1 MVWQY
6 LLYMFSFI
14 QVIYLGKISLKY
26 CEECN
31 LPVLKDRCSCGNIA
45 KEVKITPP
53 GDVRPSFEFDREMIK
68 KKLIEEFGDFYLPEN
83 TILNTIPSID
93 RSDEVIIDGKVAGIF
108 YYDIF
113 CKKFYFQPRPWY
125 MSLLEIKKGYVI
137 VDKGAEEAILK
148 TSNLMAPGI
157 VEIDG
162 EIKKGDEVV
171 ILNKERQV
179 IATGKARMN
188 ADEMK
193 RGMAVKVRWRGKE
206 KGERK
211 KETGWKKVIEENIS
225 VIEEMEKK
233 AISFIEKIVNKY
245 AIPKSV
251 SFSGGKD
258 SLATLLLTMESG
270 YDFPMLFIDTGLE
283 FEETKKHVHEVVDKY
298 GINLIE
304 ESAGNIFWES
314 IDFFGPPARDYRWC
328 CKTCKLGV
336 AGKAIRK
343 NFGSSVLSFI
353 GQRRYESFGREKH
366 GSVWGNPWVHGQ
378 IGASPIQN
386 WSAMH
391 VWLYLFNKKVKWN
404 KLYEEGFSRIGCWLC
419 PACNLAE
426 FEIKKHEKWNE
437 FNEFLVKFS
446 KRNELPEEWISLGL
460 WRWRKKPKWFDK
472 NYEIKMEREYAIE
485 GNEERINNFMKIL
498 GEKRNEEIVK
508 DLIYRAI
515 NCVGCGVC
523 VSKCEQGAIY
533 IKDGKAWIND
543 KCIHC
548 LKCMEECPVIVFR

>member
-1 MVWQY
+1 M
-6 LLYMFSFI
+6 
-14 QVIYLGKISLKY
+14 IYLGKIPLKY
-26 CEECN
+26 CEDCN
-31 LPVLKDRCSCGNIA
+31 LPVLKERCSCGSVA

-53 GDVRPSFEFDREMIK
+53 GDVRPSFDFDREMIK
-68 KKLIEEFGDFYLPEN
+68 KKIIEEFGDYYLPEN
-83 TILNTIPSID
+83 TILNAIPSID

-113 CKKFYFQPRPWY
+113 YKKFYFQPRPWY

-137 VDKGAEEAILK
+137 ADRGAEEAILK

-162 EIKKGDEVV
+162 NVRKGDEVV
-171 ILNKERQV
+171 ILNKEGEV

-193 RGMAVKVRWRGKE
+193 RGMAIKVRWRGKE
-206 KGERK
+206 EKCERK
-211 KETGWKKVIEENIS
+211 EENGWKKIIEENGDVIEET
-225 VIEEMEKK
+225 EKK
-233 AISFIEKIVNKY
+233 AISFIEKIANRY
-245 AIPKSV
+245 NIPKSV

-258 SLATLLLTMESG
+258 SLATLLLAMEGG

-283 FEETKKHVHEVVDKY
+283 FDETKRHVHEVADKF

-336 AGKAIRK
+336 AGRAIRK

-366 GSVWGNPWVHGQ
+366 GSIWKNPWVHGQ

-419 PACNLAE
+419 PACDLAE
-426 FEIKKHEKWNE
+426 FEIKKHERWDD
-437 FNEFLVKFS
+437 FNEFLIKFS
-446 KRNELPEEWISLGL
+446 KKNNLPEEWISLGL
-460 WRWRKKPKWFDK
+460 WRWREKPKWFDK
-472 NYEIKMEREYAIE
+472 PYEIKMEREYVIE
-485 GNEERINNFMKIL
+485 GNEERIKNFMKML
-498 GEKRNEEIVK
+498 GEKRNEETVK

-515 NCVGCGVC
+515 NCVGCGIC

-533 IKDGKAWIND
+533 LKDGKAWVND